1 MMRSQ
6 LVYAAGIKMENR
18 YLLAVVTMLAVRKLH
33 IVSTRTEDTANH
45 VFSELAAGRALD
57 VTMPDLKPQAL
68 IEPLLLPVGA

>member
-1 MMRSQ
+1 MRSQ
-6 LVYAAGIKMENR
+6 LVYAAGLKMENR

-57 VTMPDLKPQAL
+57 VTMPEIKPQPL
-68 IEPLLLPVGA
+68 IEPLLLPLGV